1 MPEMNEIDR
10 QLEKLGIVLPHVP
23 PPVANYV
30 PFTVHQGIVT
40 ISGQLPRGADGL
52 LTGCL
57 GDGLPIDQGV
67 EAARLCAIAVLAVLK
82 EAVDG
87 DFGGVSGCIQISGFV
102 RSSPSFAEHST
113 VINGASDLLV
123 SVLGERGRHARAAIG
138 VPSLPFGAA
147 VEVSAQF
154 RITDDS

>member
-1 MPEMNEIDR
+1 MPSLSDVDEHLRE
-10 QLEKLGIVLPHVP
+10 LGIELPHVA

-30 PFTVHQGIVT
+30 PYTIQRGIVT
-40 ISGQLPRGADGL
+40 ISGQLPRGKQGL

-67 EAARLCAIAVLAVLK
+67 EAARLCAISVLAVLR
-82 EAVDG
+82 EAVEG
-87 DFGGVSGCIQISGFV
+87 DFDRLVGCQHISGFV
-102 RSSPSFAEHST
+102 RSTSAFEEHST

-123 SVLGERGRHARAAIG
+123 AVLGERGRHARAAIG
-138 VPSLPFGAA
+138 VASLPFGAA

-154 RITDDS
+154 AID

>member
-1 MPEMNEIDR
+1 MNEIDR
-10 QLEKLGIVLPHVP
+10 QLETLGISLPHVP

-30 PFTVHQGIVT
+30 PYTLHKGVVT
-40 ISGQLPRGADGL
+40 ISGQLPRREDGL

-67 EAARLCAIAVLAVLK
+67 EAARLCAISVLAVLK
-82 EAVDG
+82 EAL
-87 DFGGVSGCIQISGFV
+87 GGSFDRLAGCIQISGFV

-138 VPSLPFGAA
+138 VSSLPFGAA
-147 VEVSAQF
+147 VEVGAQF
-154 RITDDS
+154 KIAETVSSG

>member
-1 MPEMNEIDR
+1 MNMVDR
-10 QLEKLGIVLPHVP
+10 QLAKLGIALPHVP

-30 PFTVHQGIVT
+30 PFTSHKGVVT

-82 EAVDG
+82 EAVGG
-87 DFGGVSGCIQISGFV
+87 DFGRLAGCIQISGFV
-102 RSSPSFAEHST
+102 RSTSSFEEHST

-123 SVLGERGRHARAAIG
+123 SVLGEKGRHARAAIG
-138 VPSLPFGAA
+138 VVSLPFGAA

-154 RITDDS
+154 QLADYA